1 MQPSVHLTLKLMVD
15 EPTGIAMRGS
25 QGVIYYFDDFGT
37 PQPLQTNRNCST
49 LDSSKC
55 TNPQFVDGKTYRLA
69 IAVNGQIPG
78 PTLIVHEEQEVVI
91 HVHNNLTTEGISIHW
106 HGMHQRGSP

>member
-1 MQPSVHLTLKLMVD
+1 
-15 EPTGIAMRGS
+15 MRGS

-78 PTLIVHEEQEVVI
+78 PTLIVHEE
-91 HVHNNLTTEGISIHW
+91 
-106 HGMHQRGSP
+106 